1 MKKSLRIALAA
12 AVIGFGLTTIPAL
25 AQNNEIQ
32 AVLEQLRLIQGDLL
46 DLQREVYGDQIPAR
60 GGNAAAGP
68 AVAAAPADNR
78 QAILAGQFEVRLAA
92 LEREI
97 RTLTGDIEQVG
108 HNADQNQARLERLV
122 EDVDFRLTGIED
134 QLAKILAAIGGGA
147 AAEPGGAGAVVP
159 GEGAP
164 APANSA
170 AVAAAGP
177 VEVEAGGDPGAAGAQ
192 VLGVLPGGP
201 GENLGIQVQPGV
213 LDVLP
218 AGTPEDQ
225 YAFAYGLL
233 QQFRIPE
240 AEQAFAEFVL
250 VNPGHELT
258 GNAQYWLGET
268 YYARGM
274 FQEAALTFF
283 QGYQEDAT
291 GAKAADNLLKLGM
304 SLARMDQITEA
315 CATFGELAV
324 QFPDANQTVVDQAA
338 DERTRLSCP

>member
-60 GGNAAAGP
+60 GGNAAVGP

-134 QLAKILAAIGGGA
+134 QLAKILAAVGGGA
-147 AAEPGGAGAVVP
+147 AAEPGGAGGVVP

-164 APANSA
+164 APANPA

-201 GENLGIQVQPGV
+201 GENLGINTPSPMACCSSSEFPKRNKLSPNSFWSIQAMNSQVMPSIGWARHTTPG
-213 LDVLP
+213 
-218 AGTPEDQ
+218 
-225 YAFAYGLL
+225 
-233 QQFRIPE
+233 
-240 AEQAFAEFVL
+240 
-250 VNPGHELT
+250 
-258 GNAQYWLGET
+258 
-268 YYARGM
+268 
-274 FQEAALTFF
+274 
-283 QGYQEDAT
+283 
-291 GAKAADNLLKLGM
+291 
-304 SLARMDQITEA
+304 A
-315 CATFGELAV
+315 CSKKR
-324 QFPDANQTVVDQAA
+324 P
-338 DERTRLSCP
+338 